1 MRTVPTILT
10 HGLTTIVIRPR
21 RVAIYHAGNMG
32 DTVTKSVLPNVDAML
47 GAGKLEALLSV
58 GTAEGSAD
66 YSWKLTL
73 SRKDFDA
80 VMTEERAVMTEVTN
94 SMGGDAQV
102 MQGMN

>member
-1 MRTVPTILT
+1 MRSGLTILT
-10 HGLTTIVIRPR
+10 HGLTTVVIRPR

-47 GAGKLEALLSV
+47 GAGKMAALLSV

-73 SRKDFDA
+73 SRKDFNA
-80 VMTEERAVMTEVTN
+80 VVA
-94 SMGGDAQV
+94 
-102 MQGMN
+102 

>member
-1 MRTVPTILT
+1 MVVNKQEQKMRTIPTILT
-10 HGLTTIVIRPR
+10 RGLTTIVIRPR

-47 GAGKLEALLSV
+47 GEGKFDTLMML
-58 GTAEGSAD
+58 GNAEGSAD

-80 VMTEERAVMTEVTN
+80 VMTE
-94 SMGGDAQV
+94 
-102 MQGMN
+102 

>member
-1 MRTVPTILT
+1 MKTIPTILT
-10 HGLTTIVIRPR
+10 RGLTTIVIRPR
-21 RVAIYHAGNMG
+21 RVAIYHVGNMG

-47 GAGKLEALLSV
+47 GLGKMAELLSR

>member
-1 MRTVPTILT
+1 MVVNKQEQEMRSGLTILT
-10 HGLTTIVIRPR
+10 HGLTTVVIRPR

-47 GAGKLEALLSV
+47 GEGKMAALLSV
-58 GTAEGSAD
+58 GTADGSAD

-80 VMTEERAVMTEVTN
+80 VMTE
-94 SMGGDAQV
+94 
-102 MQGMN
+102 

>member
-1 MRTVPTILT
+1 MRTIPTILT
-10 HGLTTIVIRPR
+10 RGLTTIVIRPR

-47 GAGKLEALLSV
+47 GEGKFDTLMML
-58 GTAEGSAD
+58 GNAEGSAD

-80 VMTEERAVMTEVTN
+80 VMTE
-94 SMGGDAQV
+94 
-102 MQGMN
+102 

>member
-1 MRTVPTILT
+1 MKTVPTILT

-47 GAGKLEALLSV
+47 GEGKLAALLSV

-66 YSWKLTL
+66 YIWNLTL
-73 SRKDFDA
+73 SRKDFNA
-80 VMTEERAVMTEVTN
+80 VVA
-94 SMGGDAQV
+94 
-102 MQGMN
+102 

>member
-1 MRTVPTILT
+1 MLTKQEKKMRSGLTILT
-10 HGLTTIVIRPR
+10 HGLTTVVIRPR

-66 YSWKLTL
+66 YIWNLTL
-73 SRKDFDA
+73 SRKDFNA
-80 VMTEERAVMTEVTN
+80 VVA
-94 SMGGDAQV
+94 
-102 MQGMN
+102 